1 MKLIRNQLQNLHSV
15 SKMKVTFDIDDPK
28 LWDLTKSVNVKFII
42 EKAFKDKILPDLVER
57 VQHRRKCLTS
67 YLCWLDKYNYDTQ
80 IKISKLVA
88 STIEPDSFVP
98 QDVQNRDL
106 IIEAIEHYRA

>member
-1 MKLIRNQLQNLHSV
+1 
-15 SKMKVTFDIDDPK
+15 
-28 LWDLTKSVNVKFII
+28 
-42 EKAFKDKILPDLVER
+42 
-57 VQHRRKCLTS
+57 
-67 YLCWLDKYNYDTQ
+67 LCWLGKYNYDTQ

-88 STIEPDSFVP
+88 STVEPDSFVP